1 MGSIY
6 YPIKINE
13 FILEGSW
20 PLSSFNR
27 GLVRAWPCRPLLSQ
41 SLREGRGPCV
51 SECQGVPR
59 SESDHHTDRVVA
71 QLCLGTEVPGRS
83 WQGHRALKS
92 IQF

>member
-13 FILEGSW
+13 FILEVSW

-41 SLREGRGPCV
+41 SLREGRGPVCQECLDV
-51 SECQGVPR
+51 SRPEC
-59 SESDHHTDRVVA
+59 DHHAHSSGPALPLFR
-71 QLCLGTEVPGRS
+71 GTREIGRAT
-83 WQGHRALKS
+83 GP
-92 IQF
+92 